1 MSENKATIKYAAFF
15 RQAGYALLFS
25 TKCHLFHNFI
35 LLCSSDIHVFSN
47 RALKFRDLLP

>member
-1 MSENKATIKYAAFF
+1 MSENKATTKYAAFF

-35 LLCSSDIHVFSN
+35 LLCSSDIHVFQQQGT
-47 RALKFRDLLP
+47 KI